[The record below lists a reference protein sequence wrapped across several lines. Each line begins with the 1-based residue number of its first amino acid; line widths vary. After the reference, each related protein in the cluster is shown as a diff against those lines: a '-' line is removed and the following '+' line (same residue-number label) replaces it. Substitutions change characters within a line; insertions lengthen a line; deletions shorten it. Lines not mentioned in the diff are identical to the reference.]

1 MKKVIALLFVAL
13 LFGKTYAQQAQV
25 EKRSKIP
32 YVYKDFQDAKIE
44 FAFGKDKIYKANI
57 FLKDAS
63 LLYKKDS
70 TIMKANLFGV
80 IFVTFNDAL
89 YRRTGENQ
97 MGKVLAQKGEIFLTE
112 VTTIDLAQMREDAST
127 GKNSTFLDLP
137 ELNLF
142 IETNADYWA
151 NGEGDSWPLK
161 TEYFFIVNGETF
173 PAAEK
178 IVKKHIRNDK
188 KADFKELM
196 KNRKWSWKDAGSLKE
211 LVDYF

>member
-1 MKKVIALLFVAL
+1 MKKVILSLFVAML
-13 LFGKTYAQQAQV
+13 SANLYAQQAQV

-32 YVYKDFQDAKIE
+32 FVYKDFQDAKIE

-70 TIMKANLFGV
+70 TVMKANLFGV

-97 MGKVLAQKGEIFLTE
+97 MGKVLARKGEIFLTE
-112 VTTIDLAQMREDAST
+112 VTTIDLAQMRKDAST

-137 ELNLF
+137 EFNLF
-142 IETNADYWA
+142 IDTNADYWA
-151 NGEGDSWPLK
+151 NGEGDSWPSS
-161 TEYFFIVNGETF
+161 VASN
-173 PAAEK
+173 
-178 IVKKHIRNDK
+178 
-188 KADFKELM
+188 
-196 KNRKWSWKDAGSLKE
+196 
-211 LVDYF
+211 